1 MLEKILESPLDCKE
15 IQSVHPKRN
24 PSWIFIGRT
33 DAEAETPIFWSP
45 DGNNWL
51 TGKDPDA
58 EKDWR
63 QEEKGTIE
71 DEMVGWHHWLNGH
84 EFEQSL
90 GVGDG
95 NGSLGM
101 LQSMGS
107 QSQTQLEDWT
117 ESNYYEN
124 FDYVF
129 SSVAQSCPTLQPH
142 EPQHTRPPCPS
153 PTPGVHPNPCPSSW
167 WFQPT
172 ISASVVPFSSC
183 PQSSPASESFHLIFL
198 YTAKGIAT
206 VYGCNII
213 AKWKL
218 LSRVQLFVTPW
229 TIQSVEF
236 SRQNTQVGSLS
247 LLQRIFPAQGS
258 NPGLLQC
265 RWILYHLS
273 HKGSITAKANLRKY
287 VYTRCISIF
296 STSLL
301 SPLSPLLLS
310 ISLSLT
316 NINIPTQAEIWRYI
330 LLESSVIQN
339 SWTQWNPPISKSNQI
354 EWDELTNCFSLC
366 FLSGNL

>member
-1 MLEKILESPLDCKE
+1 M
-15 IQSVHPKRN
+15 
-24 PSWIFIGRT
+24 
-33 DAEAETPIFWSP
+33 
-45 DGNNWL
+45 
-51 TGKDPDA
+51 
-58 EKDWR
+58 
-63 QEEKGTIE
+63 
-71 DEMVGWHHWLNGH
+71 
-84 EFEQSL
+84 
-90 GVGDG
+90 
-95 NGSLGM
+95 
-101 LQSMGS
+101 
-107 QSQTQLEDWT
+107 
-117 ESNYYEN
+117 
-124 FDYVF
+124 
-129 SSVAQSCPTLQPH
+129 
-142 EPQHTRPPCPS
+142 
-153 PTPGVHPNPCPSSW
+153 
-167 WFQPT
+167 
-172 ISASVVPFSSC
+172 
-183 PQSSPASESFHLIFL
+183 
-198 YTAKGIAT
+198 
-206 VYGCNII
+206 

-316 NINIPTQAEIWRYI
+316 NINIPTQAEIWGYI

-354 EWDELTNCFSLC
+354 EIN
-366 FLSGNL
+366 